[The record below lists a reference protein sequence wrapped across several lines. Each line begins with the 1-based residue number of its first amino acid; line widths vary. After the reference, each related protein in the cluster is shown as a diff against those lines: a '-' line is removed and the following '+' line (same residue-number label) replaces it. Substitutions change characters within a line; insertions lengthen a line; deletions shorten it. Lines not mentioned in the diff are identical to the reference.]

1 MKNAFNIAIWDRIG
15 VSIGAMIL
23 ATLALSLSL
32 NTLFIYFFAL
42 FVVLRILVL
51 KQSPVNNRMVYLFIA
66 FFLIHFLHLFVDENS
81 MVAQFEVEKK
91 LSFVFLPIL
100 CINSLSKSEEN
111 VIEFFKVFAFSLNL
125 IGLSILILAI
135 YKYSEVLDTSVFFY
149 HNLVEVFNGNAI
161 YYSLLFMLSLVV
173 LLELTLTKVSLLSI
187 LAIIVNILMI
197 YLLSSKTYFFTMLL
211 VLFYYLI
218 IQKKVKAII
227 SILILVSGL
236 VLMLTSNN
244 SILERYSDISVQDL
258 KELKEDV
265 TPSTEFNGLS
275 LRLTFWDIG
284 LGLVSEDV
292 NNLILGVGPGDAQQ
306 ELDSQISLSNMY
318 TGDGSK
324 TNTGYLGYN
333 FHSQYIQTLV
343 ETGLIGLI
351 SLMLMFSY
359 LIMVAFKQK
368 NRLLGIFS
376 FIFLIGFITESYL
389 SRQVGVVSFV
399 VANSMLLMPY
409 SKEMKGTF
417 ERISKRTF
425 DVFFSLMVVVFILS
439 WLVPLLG
446 IFIFIETKSTPFFVQ
461 KRVGQNNMPFYCIK
475 FRTMRSNKQADNVP
489 AQVNDNRITKL
500 GYYLRKYGIDELPQF
515 INVLKGE
522 MSVVGPR
529 PLMVSEEVKFGTLVN
544 GFSSRLVSKPGITG
558 LAQAYGYKGLVHNSH
573 DIRIRYRLDQL
584 YTKQKCMKVDLRI
597 MLKTIVYLLKQ

>member
-1 MKNAFNIAIWDRIG
+1 M
-15 VSIGAMIL
+15 
-23 ATLALSLSL
+23 
-32 NTLFIYFFAL
+32 
-42 FVVLRILVL
+42 
-51 KQSPVNNRMVYLFIA
+51 
-66 FFLIHFLHLFVDENS
+66 HLFAGENS
-81 MVAQFEVEKK
+81 VITQFEVEKK

-100 CINSLSKSEEN
+100 CINALSRNKEN
-111 VIEFFKVFAFSLNL
+111 VLEFFKVFAFSLNL
-125 IGLSILILAI
+125 IGLGILILAI
-135 YKYSEVLDTSVFFY
+135 YRYSVVLDTSVFFY
-149 HNLVEVFNGNAI
+149 HSLVEVFNGNAI

-173 LLELTLTKVSLLSI
+173 LLELI
-187 LAIIVNILMI
+187 LARTNLLGVLAITVNILMI

-211 VLFYYLI
+211 ILFYYLI
-218 IQKKVKAII
+218 IQKNVKIII
-227 SILILVSGL
+227 SILVLVSGL
-236 VLMLTSNN
+236 VLLLTNNN

-258 KELKEDV
+258 QELKEDV

-284 LGLVSEDV
+284 LDLVSEDL
-292 NNLILGVGPGDAQQ
+292 NNLILGVGPGNAQQ
-306 ELDSQISLSNMY
+306 ELDNQISLNNMY
-318 TGDGSK
+318 TGDGSE

-343 ETGLIGLI
+343 ETGLVGLI
-351 SLMLMFSY
+351 CLMLIFSY
-359 LIMVAFKQK
+359 LIKVAYKRK
-368 NRLLGIFS
+368 NRLLGTFS

-417 ERISKRTF
+417 ERISKRVF

-446 IFIFIETKSTPFFVQ
+446 ILIFIETKSTPFFVQ
-461 KRVGQNNMPFYCIK
+461 KRVGQNNKSFYCIK
-475 FRTMRSNKQADNVP
+475 FRTMRLNKQADDVP

-500 GYYLRKYGIDELPQF
+500 GCYLRRYGIDELPQF

-529 PLMVSEEVKFGTLVN
+529 PLMISEEIKFNALVD

-558 LAQAYGYKGLVHNSH
+558 LAQAYGYKGMIYGNY
-573 DIRIRYRLDQL
+573 DIRVRYRLDRL
-584 YTKQKCMKVDLRI
+584 YSKQQSMMLDLEI
-597 MLKTIVYLLKQ
+597 VFKTFLYLLRQ